1 MAHVGPSVLTAA
13 STNRAGSRSDNA
25 LWRALTSDAGARI
38 TAGLVFLFM
47 WLLLAVSIT
56 RVPTPFATFE
66 SIWLEL
72 SGGSHGGA
80 VRGEFWE
87 HFSVTVVRFTIGLIL
102 GIAAGVVVGIM
113 VGTFSFARSFLSDVL
128 LVFLALPA
136 IIWAFLTV
144 MWFGLGWEAPVY
156 TVMLSAFPFVAVNI
170 SHGVRAVSPELY
182 QMSDA
187 FGVPNNRRFRSLLM
201 PAVAGYMFTGLRFA
215 FIIGWNAVLLAE
227 WFGSANGVGWRSR
240 LWYDAARYK
249 GFVGWVIIFIV
260 FIFIIDG
267 LILTPLQKRAF
278 RWRRSAS
285 VDVKLDADDDGVDDV
300 AVVAL

>member
-1 MAHVGPSVLTAA
+1 LSTTSKKSTPSFRE
-13 STNRAGSRSDNA
+13 SS
-25 LWRALTSDAGARI
+25 LWRALTSKTGARV
-38 TAGLVFLFM
+38 TSYVAFFVLWLVVALT
-47 WLLLAVSIT
+47 IK
-56 RVPTPFATFE
+56 RVPTPLATFE
-66 SIWLEL
+66 SMWIEL

-80 VRGEFWE
+80 VKGEFWE
-87 HFSVTVVRFTIGLIL
+87 HFSVTVLRFTIGLVLAI
-102 GIAAGVVVGIM
+102 GAGVVVGIL

-156 TVMLSAFPFVAVNI
+156 TVMLSAMPFVAVNI
-170 SHGVRAVSPELY
+170 AHGVRAVSPEMY

-187 FGVPNNRRFRSLLM
+187 FGVPTSRQFRSLLM
-201 PAVAGYMFTGLRFA
+201 PAVAGYLFTGLRFA
-215 FIIGWNAVLLAE
+215 VIIGWNAVLLAE

-260 FIFIIDG
+260 FIFILDG
-267 LILTPLQKRAF
+267 LILTPMQKRAF

-285 VDVKLDADDDGVDDV
+285 VDLESHVDDDDLDEV
-300 AVVAL
+300 AAVGI

>member
-1 MAHVGPSVLTAA
+1 M
-13 STNRAGSRSDNA
+13 STNTTTTSERSFTDSSF
-25 LWRALTSDAGARI
+25 WRALTSDTGARI
-38 TAGLVFLFM
+38 TAGLAFLFL
-47 WLLLAVSIT
+47 WLILALSIT
-56 RVPTPFATFE
+56 RVPTPVATFE

-80 VRGEFWE
+80 VKGEFWE
-87 HFSVTVVRFTIGLIL
+87 HFSTTVIRFTIGLTLGVGAGVFL
-102 GIAAGVVVGIM
+102 GIV

-156 TVMLSAFPFVAVNI
+156 TVMLSAMPFVAVNI
-170 SHGVRAVSPELY
+170 AHGVRAVSPEMY

-187 FGVPNNRRFRSLLM
+187 FGVKTTRQFRSLLM
-201 PAVAGYMFTGLRFA
+201 PAVAGYLFTGLRFA
-215 FIIGWNAVLLAE
+215 FIISWNAVLLAE
-227 WFGSANGVGWRSR
+227 WFGSANGVGWRAR

-267 LILTPLQKRAF
+267 LILTPMQKRAF
-278 RWRRSAS
+278 RWRRSPS
-285 VDVKLDADDDGVDDV
+285 VDVKLKLDSDDIDEV
-300 AVVAL
+300 AAVGI